1 MKKLLGIGVLFVGV
15 LLLTGCGGGNK
26 LTCSA
31 TYSEGGES
39 MTQTLVAHLDK
50 DNKVESYD
58 LEYELSSQESA
69 DTLYSMY
76 SSFEGVEVSKSGKT
90 VTIKNA
96 QKMEGSDMEIVG
108 MTKDEVKE
116 LITASDSSVTCK

>member
-1 MKKLLGIGVLFVGV
+1 MKKLLGLGVLFVGV
-15 LLLTGCGGGNK
+15 LLLTGCGDGNK
-26 LTCSA
+26 LTCTA

-39 MTQTLVAHLDK
+39 MTQKLVAHLDK
-50 DNKVESYD
+50 DDKVESYD
-58 LEYELSSQESA
+58 LIYEMSDQESA

-76 SSFEGVEVSKSGKT
+76 SSVDGLEVSKSGKT
-90 VTIKNA
+90 ITIKNA
-96 QKMEGSDMEIVG
+96 QAMEGSEMNIIG

>member
-58 LEYELSSQESA
+58 LEYEMSNQESA